1 MKRYINM
8 KNILYTLCMLVKCQK
23 YIEKRKTEVNCAYN
37 SLTITPGDYD
47 FPVGIQSWSIGEW

>member
-1 MKRYINM
+1 M
-8 KNILYTLCMLVKCQK
+8 KNILYTLCMLVNSQK

-37 SLTITPGDYD
+37 GLTITPGDYD